1 MTQEEMNLLQK
12 YINVHLYKLKQEID
26 PSITSQLTAETV
38 LRLYENSYLDQDF
51 EWTDKFRNSP
61 STILYLEARSSVGNY
76 LGYHRAQKRA
86 ALKASA
92 TPIEDLPSR
101 QPQLPLDLQ
110 IDLNTFIERLDEKN
124 QTIIREY
131 QDGYDYR
138 EIADKLS
145 VSLTAIEKRLQN
157 IQFLSAEYFQ
167 TKDFKRLKA
176 LREER
181 FLKKAKRDL
190 ENQRIR
196 RSRFI

>member
-1 MTQEEMNLLQK
+1 MTQEEMTLLQK
-12 YINVHLYKLKQEID
+12 YINVHLYKFRQDIN
-26 PSITSQLTAETV
+26 PSITSSLTAETV
-38 LRLYENSYLDQDF
+38 LRLFENNYLDQDF
-51 EWTDKFRNSP
+51 QWTDKFRNSP

-86 ALKASA
+86 ALKQTD
-92 TPIEDLPSR
+92 TPLEDLPSR

-110 IDLNTFIERLDEKN
+110 IDLKAFLERLDEKN
-124 QTIIREY
+124 QTIIKEY
-131 QDGYDYR
+131 QNGFDYG
-138 EIADKLS
+138 EIAQKLS

-157 IQFLSAEYFQ
+157 IQYLSAEYFQ
-167 TKDFKRLKA
+167 TSQYKRLKE
-176 LREER
+176 LRDQR